1 VVLAYS
7 WRSMVYSIGKEHGQ
21 NRRPTYPHTGV
32 LACPQ
37 ATKKEIKNLVAI
49 TGLQQLQP
57 ASGVFL
63 ASSDF
68 SVLS

>member
-7 WRSMVYSIGKEHGQ
+7 WRSVVYSIGKEHGQ
-21 NRRPTYPHTGV
+21 NRGPTYPHTEV

-37 ATKKEIKNLVAI
+37 ATKIKNLVAI

-57 ASGVFL
+57 ASVVFL

-68 SVLS
+68 SFPS